1 LIGNDTAAAGSTAL
15 PNQRMKP
22 TLLSRFFVRVVLVL
36 WRFKSSLVKLRK
48 P

>member
-22 TLLSRFFVRVVLVL
+22 TLLSRFFVRVVL